1 VPHLDLSPDEYY
13 DGLEVADDE
22 LSGQDAS
29 GARFADCTF
38 RSTRLDGVT
47 LTGARFDG
55 CVLERLA
62 ATTLDLSRGD
72 WTDVTVTDPRW
83 GGAQAFAVDWR
94 RVTLTGGKIDYL
106 NLRDAVLSGVVL
118 DGVTVGELDLSG
130 VRATGLVLRDVVVR
144 ELVTDRARLGD
155 ADLTG
160 LDTAA
165 LRSVR
170 GLAGLRGARITDA
183 QLVDLAPAL
192 AAHVGLVVSDAPP
205 AAAR

>member
-1 VPHLDLSPDEYY
+1 VPHTELTPEEFYDDLEI
-13 DGLEVADDE
+13 ADDD

-29 GARFADCTF
+29 GARLSGCTL
-38 RSTRLDGVT
+38 RSTRLDDAT
-47 LTGARFDG
+47 LRGARLDG
-55 CVLERLA
+55 CTLDRVA
-62 ATTLDLSRGD
+62 ATTLDLSHGD

-83 GGAQAFAVDWR
+83 GGAQAFAADWR

-106 NLRDAVLSGVVL
+106 NLRDAVLAGVVL

-144 ELVTDRARLGD
+144 ELVADRARLGD

-160 LDTAA
+160 LDTTA
-165 LRSVR
+165 LRGIR
-170 GLAGLRGARITDA
+170 GLGGLRGARITDG

-192 AAHVGLVVSDAPP
+192 AAHVGLVVTDG
-205 AAAR
+205 